1 MVVILGFVALLQFGD
16 PGRALLVP
24 SVFLALNLVESLL
37 LTPVLLGE
45 RLTLNPVVVFVGV
58 LFWGWLWGIVG
69 AILAVPILAAFKIVC
84 DHVERLA
91 PVGEFLGP

>member
-1 MVVILGFVALLQFGD
+1 MLVPGVFFALNTLEGNVVTPMILG
-16 PGRALLVP
+16 
-24 SVFLALNLVESLL
+24 S
-37 LTPVLLGE
+37 

-69 AILAVPILAAFKIVC
+69 TVLAVPILSVIKIVC
-84 DHVERLA
+84 DHVEGLG